1 MNILV
6 TGCAGM
12 IGSYLTSHLLDLFPS
27 KDGNRIIGIDMN
39 NEKFFFNKNIV
50 IKQ

>member
-1 MNILV
+1 FISSSEL
-6 TGCAGM
+6 
-12 IGSYLTSHLLDLFPS
+12 IEFIIKKEYL
-27 KDGNRIIGIDMN
+27 KYKRGNRIIGIDMN